1 MARHPSW
8 TRRFLSEADF
18 DAITRAIKT
27 AEARTSAEI
36 RVHLERRV
44 PRRLLVGRAPDA
56 VTRAHHVFRRLGMHK
71 TAERHGVLVYLA
83 VEDRRLAVVGDEG
96 IHGRVGDRHWNR
108 VRDLMVEKLRENA
121 PRPALERAIEELG
134 QALAV
139 HYPRRPDDRNELSD
153 EVSVS

>member
-1 MARHPSW
+1 MPGHPKW
-8 TRRFLSEADF
+8 ARRFLSDADF

-44 PRRLLVGRAPDA
+44 PRRLFRRAPD
-56 VTRAHHVFRRLGMHK
+56 VLSRAQHVFRRLGMHK

-83 VEDRRLAVVGDEG
+83 VEERRLAVVGDEG

>member
-56 VTRAHHVFRRLGMHK
+56 VTRAHHVFQRLGMHR

-121 PRPALERAIEELG
+121 PRQALERAIGELG
-134 QALAV
+134 QALAE

-153 EVSVS
+153 EVSV

>member
-1 MARHPSW
+1 MPRHPKW
-8 TRRFLSEADF
+8 ARRFLSEADF
-18 DAITRAIKT
+18 DAITRAIRT

-36 RVHLERRV
+36 RVHLEPRV
-44 PRRLLVGRAPDA
+44 PRRLFRRRLDVLSRAQ
-56 VTRAHHVFRRLGMHK
+56 HVFRRLGMHK

-83 VEDRRLAVVGDEG
+83 VEERRLAVVGDEG
-96 IHGRVGDRHWNR
+96 IHGRVGDLHWNR

-134 QALAV
+134 RALAE